1 MLPALARTPT
11 LAPWRSRPRT
21 AAIRGVCGGPDRAAA
36 TCRCLPLLTSFPST
50 PAPLAAANPGVNQDA
65 LAVPQRAYPAGYQLP
80 NIISVA
86 ATTSSDILASFSNY
100 GA

>member
-1 MLPALARTPT
+1 MGMALPSRRPAPPPLASPH
-11 LAPWRSRPRT
+11 L
-21 AAIRGVCGGPDRAAA
+21 
-36 TCRCLPLLTSFPST
+36 LPLY
-50 PAPLAAANPGVNQDA
+50 PAPPAAANPGVNQDA

-86 ATTSSDILASFSNY
+86 ATTSTDTLASFSNY